1 MNCVVSLFAYACVLC
16 IIYLLQALLHLHV
29 RLCIRDQVRSMDIN
43 AVNATSPR
51 SDDVQPITILRA
63 EFQIFSNESLLTA
76 MGSLRHKS

>member
-1 MNCVVSLFAYACVLC
+1 MNCVVSLFAYTCVLC
-16 IIYLLQALLHLHV
+16 IYFRHFYTFTYGFAFET
-29 RLCIRDQVRSMDIN
+29 QVRSLDIN

-63 EFQIFSNESLLTA
+63 EFQIFSNESRLTA